1 MPLLA
6 SVRHGAASLGG
17 ALLATATR
25 ATSAIRPAAK
35 PLHPR
40 GRVRQGRLHRTGV
53 EPALG
58 TALGVEFLDAAGVDE
73 VVVRESRAL
82 GLPQALPDI
91 HGLAIRVPNADGSH
105 GDLLFASTGWG
116 RVSRFVLTASRSTY
130 GRPMTTL
137 LPYRTAAGPVL
148 LGARSSGPETI
159 ELACSVGDGAW
170 HHFAELRLSE
180 RDAGPEDL
188 DSGGGISFDP
198 VLNRLPGLDQYGWV
212 ERLREPSY
220 DEARTHRGRG

>member
-1 MPLLA
+1 MSLLA
-6 SVRHGAASLGG
+6 PVRHGAATLGG
-17 ALLATATR
+17 SLLATATR

-40 GRVRQGRLHRTGV
+40 GGVRRAWLSRTGV
-53 EPALG
+53 EPG
-58 TALGVEFLDAAGVDE
+58 LGVEFLDAAGIDE
-73 VVVRESRAL
+73 VVVRESRAI
-82 GLPQALPDI
+82 GLPHALPDI
-91 HGLAIRVPNADGSH
+91 HGLAIRIPNADGSH

-148 LGARSSGPETI
+148 LGARVSGHHTI
-159 ELACSVGDGAW
+159 ELSGSLRDGTW
-170 HHFAELRLSE
+170 HRFADLRLSE
-180 RDAGPEDL
+180 EDAGEGAEGDA
-188 DSGGGISFDP
+188 DISFDP

-212 ERLREPSY
+212 ERLREPAY
-220 DEARTHRGRG
+220 GEARADRGRS